1 MSGKNPTYK
10 EQYMVTRISFEEELE
25 TLHKEI
31 TKMLSMTEKAF
42 DDAMTALKTQDVE
55 LARKVIAGDDLI
67 DDQER
72 EIEKLC
78 LEIMVR
84 QSPLAG
90 DLRRIT
96 SIFKLITD
104 LERIADHAEDIC
116 EIIIRIYNQRLIKP
130 LVDLPIMADMARSMV
145 SGAIRAFMAQDAD
158 LAKQVCAN
166 DDAVDDAYFRIYNEL
181 VEMMKANPSVVEQA
195 VALVSIAKYFER
207 IADHATNVAEWV
219 VFNVTGDHKHIKG

>member
-1 MSGKNPTYK
+1 
-10 EQYMVTRISFEEELE
+10 MVTRIPFEEEL
-25 TLHKEI
+25 TSLHIEI

-42 DDAMTALKTQDVE
+42 DDAMTALKTQNLE
-55 LARKVIAGDDLI
+55 LAQEVIKGDDKI
-67 DDQER
+67 DEQEHA
-72 EIEKLC
+72 IEKLC

-84 QSPLAG
+84 QNPVAG

-116 EIIIRIYNQRLIKP
+116 EIIVRIYNQRLIKP
-130 LVDLPIMADMARSMV
+130 LIDLPIMADMARSMV
-145 SGAIRAFMAQDAD
+145 SRAIKSFMQQDIEM
-158 LAKQVCAN
+158 AKEVGK
-166 DDAVDDAYFRIYNEL
+166 DDAQVDEMYYKIYNEL
-181 VEMMKANPSVVEQA
+181 VEMMKANPAVVEQA

-219 VFNVTGDHKHIKG
+219 IFNVTGDHKHIQNQS

>member
-1 MSGKNPTYK
+1 
-10 EQYMVTRISFEEELE
+10 MVTRISFEEELKL
-25 TLHKEI
+25 LHKEI

-55 LARKVIAGDDLI
+55 LAKKVIEGDDLI
-67 DDQER
+67 DEKER
-72 EIEKLC
+72 AIEKLC

-145 SGAIRAFMAQDAD
+145 SGAIRAFMAQDTE
-158 LAKQVCAN
+158 LAKRVCA
-166 DDAVDDAYFRIYNEL
+166 DDRCGGRTAYHRIYGEL
-181 VEMMKANPSVVEQA
+181 VEMMKAQSRRP
-195 VALVSIAKYFER
+195 
-207 IADHATNVAEWV
+207 
-219 VFNVTGDHKHIKG
+219 

>member
-1 MSGKNPTYK
+1 
-10 EQYMVTRISFEEELE
+10 MVTRISFEEELKA
-25 TLHKEI
+25 LHKEI

-42 DDAMTALKTQDVE
+42 DNAMTALKTQNVD
-55 LARKVIAGDDLI
+55 LAREVIKGDDLI
-67 DDQER
+67 DEQER
-72 EIEKLC
+72 AIEKLC

-116 EIIIRIYNQRLIKP
+116 EIIIKIYNQRLIKP
-130 LVDLPIMADMARSMV
+130 LIDLPIMADMARSMV
-145 SGAIRAFMAQDAD
+145 SRAIRSFMQQDTE
-158 LAKQVCAN
+158 LAREVCG
-166 DDAVDDAYFRIYNEL
+166 DDDGVDQMYFKIYGEL
-181 VEMMKANPSVVEQA
+181 VEMMKANPAVVEQA
-195 VALVSIAKYFER
+195 VALISIAKYFER

-219 VFNVTGDHKHIKG
+219 IFNVTGDHKHIKG

>member
-1 MSGKNPTYK
+1 
-10 EQYMVTRISFEEELE
+10 MVTRIPFEEELAL
-25 TLHKEI
+25 LHDEI
-31 TKMLSMTEKAF
+31 IIMLSMTEKAF
-42 DDAMTALKTQDVE
+42 DNAMEALKTQNLE
-55 LARKVIAGDDLI
+55 LAKEVIAGDDDI
-67 DDQER
+67 DNQER
-72 EIEKLC
+72 AIEKLC

-84 QSPLAG
+84 QNPVAG

-116 EIIIRIYNQRLIKP
+116 EIVVRIYNQRLIKP

-145 SGAIRAFMAQDAD
+145 SRAIKAFMQQDIKM
-158 LAKQVCAN
+158 AKEVGK
-166 DDAVDDAYFRIYNEL
+166 DDAQVDEMYHKIYNEL
-181 VEMMKANPSVVEQA
+181 IEMMKANPAVVEQA

-219 VFNVTGDHKHIKG
+219 IFNVTGKHKHIQN

>member
-1 MSGKNPTYK
+1 
-10 EQYMVTRISFEEELE
+10 MVTRISFEEELK
-25 TLHKEI
+25 TLHEEI

-55 LARKVIAGDDLI
+55 LAKKVIAGDDDI
-67 DDQER
+67 DNQER
-72 EIEKLC
+72 AIEKLC

-104 LERIADHAEDIC
+104 LERIADHAEDIS
-116 EIIIRIYNQRLIKP
+116 EIVVRIYNQRLIKP
-130 LVDLPIMADMARSMV
+130 LIDLPKMADMARSMV
-145 SGAIRAFMAQDAD
+145 SRSIRAFMAQDMD
-158 LAKQVCAN
+158 LAKQVCK
-166 DDAVDDAYFRIYNEL
+166 DDSGVDEMYHKIYNEL
-181 VEMMKANPSVVEQA
+181 VDMMKANPAVVEQA
-195 VALVSIAKYFER
+195 VALISIAKYFER